1 LDAIVN
7 SGIAKIYDIDYSKI
21 KILNG
26 DGAEWISKE
35 IEMDAT
41 VQYQLD
47 LFHIYE
53 KLLIQ
58 MIGTM

>member
-1 LDAIVN
+1 
-7 SGIAKIYDIDYSKI
+7 
-21 KILNG
+21 
-26 DGAEWISKE
+26 
-35 IEMDAT
+35 MDAT

-58 MIGTM
+58 MIGTMWFVYLIPRLCRRLPLIFHLTMDTLVLS